1 MEVMLVPVTTSI
13 CGDEGDVLVIMVTL
27 PAPTFLRV
35 T

>member
-13 CGDEGDVLVIMVTL
+13 CGDGVVIMVTL